1 MPPPAAPI
9 MSQPAHLA
17 FHPKGPASH
26 LLLGG
31 LKGDRLA
38 GLSKGSTVL
47 FWWFEAARAQ
57 AALDAAVTLTAWAK
71 GMYLEAVENAIAPME
86 GWPSKRAKITNVD
99 TDEVTEVARTG
110 QAQGDSEE
118 ARVNPKGKGKAHANA
133 MEVDKVIV
141 INEAEGKIKEWDG
154 LT

>member
-1 MPPPAAPI
+1 
-9 MSQPAHLA
+9 MSQLAHLA

-47 FWWFEAARAQ
+47 FWRFKAARAQ
-57 AALDAAVTLTAWAK
+57 AASDATVMLTAWAK
-71 GMYLEAVENAIAPME
+71 SMYLEAVENAIAPTE
-86 GWPSKRAKITNVD
+86 GRPSKRAKINNVE
-99 TDEVTEVARTG
+99 TDKVTEVARTG
-110 QAQGDSEE
+110 QAQGDSKE
-118 ARVNPKGKGKAHANA
+118 ACVNPKGKGKAHANT
-133 MEVDKVIV
+133 MEVNKVIV
-141 INEAEGKIKEWDG
+141 INEAEGKTKEWDG